1 MKKNKELMDV
11 LNAVKELKEEIK
23 TLSDK
28 LTEFEENKLLTE
40 AQVLKMLDVSP
51 KTLRAYRNDGILA
64 YSRIGNKYFY
74 KLSYIKRMLNYAYVK
89 ADNLD

>member
-74 KLSYIKRMLNYAYVK
+74 KLS
-89 ADNLD
+89 